1 MYHFAPVEPEARKKF
16 EEDMLQE
23 TAQEYIPRDK
33 VDYPYESNVK
43 APRSFCH
50 ISSEEE
56 GFEWYQSRH
65 PEVCDSLLRVMARY
79 QFGTPPVSDAKSKRT
94 EQKRIER
101 RRFSFASAKTAS
113 TY

>member
-1 MYHFAPVEPEARKKF
+1 MYHFAPLEPEARKKF

-79 QFGTPPVSDAKSKRT
+79 QFGTPPVSDAKNKRT
-94 EQKRIER
+94 EQKPSFSIEKKMVEI
-101 RRFSFASAKTAS
+101 SFDD
-113 TY
+113 